1 MGTLALPCR
10 TTRGEATASH
20 AAVFWLPWNKSGNLA
35 SLLESWAAV
44 PAAAR
49 WDPVLHLANPRYV
62 MFTHTI
68 QFHAAPPW
76 LSQDRGP
83 AAPNNA
89 PLWGSLPSRQVLQW
103 KAGAGVLWSTLL
115 VALSSP
121 CTHTPSSL
129 GAHLTGGGAQGE
141 RQVQEVIMEQ
151 LACWEYSPNHYQSAS
166 PRINIDVLYMH
177 MHIYIYICKR
187 LPNLSSPSVF
197 VVGLVPLR
205 SPQSHS
211 CSASSFSRAHR
222 FSC

>member
-1 MGTLALPCR
+1 MLISVGVVTPAVQRTATGSGTPFAAPPFISAFSLLVGLAMGTLALPCR

-89 PLWGSLPSRQVLQW
+89 PL
-103 KAGAGVLWSTLL
+103 
-115 VALSSP
+115 
-121 CTHTPSSL
+121 
-129 GAHLTGGGAQGE
+129 
-141 RQVQEVIMEQ
+141 
-151 LACWEYSPNHYQSAS
+151 
-166 PRINIDVLYMH
+166 
-177 MHIYIYICKR
+177 
-187 LPNLSSPSVF
+187 
-197 VVGLVPLR
+197 
-205 SPQSHS
+205 
-211 CSASSFSRAHR
+211 
-222 FSC
+222 